1 MVLKS
6 KIILQV
12 LLLHVFFISCKNETN
27 VSQIGLWKSEIRKTE
42 KAFSDMAQKEGVAR
56 AFETYCANDVV
67 MMRNNKLIKGKD
79 ALKAYF
85 SDQNSSVNFKLSW
98 EPDFVDVSS
107 SGDLGYTYGSY
118 TLSYRDSTGKE
129 IQNMGIFHT
138 VWKRQ
143 PDQTWKFV
151 WD

>member
-1 MVLKS
+1 MDIKR
-6 KIILQV
+6 I
-12 LLLHVFFISCKNETN
+12 C
-27 VSQIGLWKSEIRKTE
+27 IGLIVLICLACNTPTKKSEPETWKQEIRETE
-42 KAFSDMAQKEGVAR
+42 KAFSDMAQKDGVAK

-67 MMRNNKLIKGKD
+67 MMRNNKLVKGKD
-79 ALKAYF
+79 GLKAYF
-85 SDQNSSVNFKLSW
+85 SHQTSSTHFKLSW

-107 SGDLGYTYGSY
+107 SGDLGYTYGKY
-118 TLSYRDSTGKE
+118 QLTYKDSTGVE
-129 IQNMGIFHT
+129 VQNTGVFHT